1 VRAIRVPLALVPI
14 CAYLGVT
21 LLVPALRGAAVRADF
36 AAHAALTLAVAGTLV
51 GLGVASAMLRGSRQ
65 RNSTNGD
72 ASTLPPRRMRAR

>member
-21 LLVPALRGAAVRADF
+21 LLVPALRGAAARADF